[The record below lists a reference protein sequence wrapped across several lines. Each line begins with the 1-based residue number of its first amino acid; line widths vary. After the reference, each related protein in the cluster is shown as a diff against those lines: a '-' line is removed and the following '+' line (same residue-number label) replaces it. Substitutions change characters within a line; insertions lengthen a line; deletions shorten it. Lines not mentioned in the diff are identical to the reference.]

1 MKHLENKK
9 IDSRF
14 ILIFV
19 IILVFVI
26 LCTMRLFNLQVVNGK
41 EYREK
46 AENRMYRA
54 YPIKA
59 PRGEILDTYG
69 RPMVTNSMG
78 YYVQIQSMDKQN
90 STLNNTL
97 LSLIKIFKSD
107 VE

>member
-69 RPMVTNSMG
+69 RPMVTEENRALTDG
-78 YYVQIQSMDKQN
+78 YKQHGVLCPD
-90 STLNNTL
+90 SEHGQAEQHL
-97 LSLIKIFKSD
+97 K
-107 VE
+107 